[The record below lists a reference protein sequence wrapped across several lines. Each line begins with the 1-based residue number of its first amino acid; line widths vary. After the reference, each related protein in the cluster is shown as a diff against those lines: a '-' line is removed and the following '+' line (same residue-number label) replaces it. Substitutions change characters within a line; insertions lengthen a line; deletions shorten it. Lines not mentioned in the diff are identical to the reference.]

1 MHALRRSVM
10 RFKLALH
17 AMPTDASHM
26 WHIVMSAAAHSICT
40 LPPQWHRLW
49 YCIAQNTIY

>member
-1 MHALRRSVM
+1 MHALGRSVM